1 MTVESTNSKQLPQQ
15 MGINTEYPFTLDV
28 LLEDPTEEEAK
39 SAIKAK
45 IKLADNTE
53 LDLIYND
60 PGENGYQVVLNSN
73 RLGGK
78 VIVNNKRTILD
89 YITIYRYYQMKQEAD
104 YQDFNAAPADTFEQS
119 YDKLTMIDQ
128 QQQEVLDRCVK
139 VEMTSNVDPENF
151 TEHVERIYESID
163 NVDTVSG
170 IKQEVVTTAEN
181 IESIINCS
189 ENIQSIIDAPQQ
201 AQNAA
206 VSANNALQSE
216 NNAETWAEGTDEEV
230 QALGGTHSSKR
241 WSELA
246 SGKEYADK
254 DLSNITEAGKDV
266 IRDTAGSGF
275 SLFDVVEKDHILS
288 FEESMGFGLLGTYVY
303 KEPVAGSRYGYP
315 DFYNECVAQKS
326 TEGNTLLALKNN
338 VEVVGSPVVNNGVL
352 SGFSTSN
359 YVKLPQIF
367 NPGSSTWEIVIPFSV
382 DNFDTEQSIF
392 MSCIEG
398 SNPNRYL
405 LLAVEPNTGEIR
417 CYYNY
422 EQTNWQTTGSFGAEN
437 TISAGKKYW
446 VKVEYDGT
454 HLKGSLS
461 TDGDDYTLCL
471 NEEIAAPATASTN
484 NITTLG
490 LYAANEKTLPLN
502 GSIDLKECYIK
513 IDNELWWSGATT
525 ATKNPNG
532 HIFYDIAD
540 KATVDEIFSQRGEA
554 WFYGVD
560 TENERVFLPR
570 GTRSQ
575 YTVNTD
581 ETGDYVEAGLP
592 NITGTMIAD
601 ISEGVATGAL
611 KIDTIYSGAMWSG
624 STNVAR
630 MRNWSLDASLS
641 NPIYGNSDTV
651 QPYATKK
658 LLYIVV
664 GNVKVQSAASDVVDV
679 TTTENDTVPLFTG
692 QYFNFKPN
700 NPSWLKAGEQQ
711 DSGGIYTSCYNKL
724 VQALTDNIW
733 GIKVIDSA
741 AMEEGTDYSEYWI
754 VYQDAMRFRTPL
766 TACKEI
772 MPGNEIT
779 SSLGFSS
786 NPTNTVES
794 YTVPYNGY
802 ITIIGYKTSTSNTL
816 TVKLNGTIV
825 SQTRALASGLSS
837 ESYFF
842 ARKGDI
848 VTVSTDST
856 STGWVIATQTITK
869 ATANGE
875 LYFKAANVVE
885 NLEILN
891 VGQVMEELSNK
902 VNVSNTSWAINAC
915 MPDYSAQSTFTLP
928 ASGQTFTVPYDCL
941 LTVCLIDVG
950 VGVFV
955 LRLNDASGA
964 IIAEAASA
972 TVQTEVQVSVYLKK
986 GWVVYNDSTVSRY
999 TSCYIT
1005 PLIGAEGAN

>member
-1 MTVESTNSKQLPQQ
+1 MTYRSKSYTYSGGDAIFPIPFDYIKENDIHVFINDISTTDFIIENHQVKLTAIPSELPAKILIKSQTDITTAVTQWQNTSLLDDLNLTLSNNQLLYATQELYDEFDDFSTTITQDITQEITDLKNETDKQISDFEEEVNETIQEVSEAAEK
-15 MGINTEYPFTLDV
+15 INE
-28 LLEDPTEEEAK
+28 LETAVEEAK
-39 SAIKAK
+39 EAATIAGSKA
-45 IKLADNTE
+45 ADAS
-53 LDLIYND
+53 I
-60 PGENGYQVVLNSN
+60 QAS
-73 RLGGK
+73 
-78 VIVNNKRTILD
+78 
-89 YITIYRYYQMKQEAD
+89 
-104 YQDFNAAPADTFEQS
+104 NAAAQAQ
-119 YDKLTMIDQ
+119 LAQ
-128 QQQEVLDRCVK
+128 QAAQDA
-139 VEMTSNVDPENF
+139 EMAV
-151 TEHVERIYESID
+151 TE
-163 NVDTVSG
+163 
-170 IKQEVVTTAEN
+170 
-181 IESIINCS
+181 IESMN
-189 ENIQSIIDAPQQ
+189 
-201 AQNAA
+201 
-206 VSANNALQSE
+206 L
-216 NNAETWAEGTDEEV
+216 
-230 QALGGTHSSKR
+230 
-241 WSELA
+241 
-246 SGKEYADK
+246 ADK

-266 IRDTAGSGF
+266 IRNTAGSGF

-303 KEPVAGSRYGYP
+303 KESVAGSRYGYP
-315 DFYNECVAQKS
+315 DFYNECVAQKEAG
-326 TEGNTLLALKNN
+326 TEETIT
-338 VEVVGSPVVNNGVL
+338 VGDV
-352 SGFSTSN
+352 
-359 YVKLPQIF
+359 
-367 NPGSSTWEIVIPFSV
+367 
-382 DNFDTEQSIF
+382 
-392 MSCIEG
+392 
-398 SNPNRYL
+398 
-405 LLAVEPNTGEIR
+405 
-417 CYYNY
+417 
-422 EQTNWQTTGSFGAEN
+422 SF
-437 TISAGKKYW
+437 
-446 VKVEYDGT
+446 
-454 HLKGSLS
+454 
-461 TDGDDYTLCL
+461 
-471 NEEIAAPATASTN
+471 
-484 NITTLG
+484 
-490 LYAANEKTLPLN
+490 
-502 GSIDLKECYIK
+502 
-513 IDNELWWSGATT
+513 T

-875 LYFKAANVVE
+875 LYFKAANAVE

-902 VNVSNTSWAINAC
+902 VNVSNTSWATSAC

-941 LTVCLIDVG
+941 LTVCLIDGG
-950 VGVFV
+950 VGIFV

>member
-1 MTVESTNSKQLPQQ
+1 MSKLPRVTAKVFASNAAKTDIGQYGSALTGAKINTGDIAQIQTLPAYETGWRGAVISKRNYPTLQEMNGLQKVFSQQ
-15 MGINTEYPFTLDV
+15 IAYLFQNGAFAEWDENTEYCANTSFCQINGV
-28 LLEDPTEEEAK
+28 LYQSLTNNNIGNNPSNDETNWK
-39 SAIKAK
+39 K
-45 IKLADNTE
+45 ID
-53 LDLIYND
+53 
-60 PGENGYQVVLNSN
+60 
-73 RLGGK
+73 LGG
-78 VIVNNKRTILD
+78 
-89 YITIYRYYQMKQEAD
+89 
-104 YQDFNAAPADTFEQS
+104 
-119 YDKLTMIDQ
+119 
-128 QQQEVLDRCVK
+128 
-139 VEMTSNVDPENF
+139 
-151 TEHVERIYESID
+151 
-163 NVDTVSG
+163 G
-170 IKQEVVTTAEN
+170 
-181 IESIINCS
+181 
-189 ENIQSIIDAPQQ
+189 
-201 AQNAA
+201 
-206 VSANNALQSE
+206 
-216 NNAETWAEGTDEEV
+216 GG
-230 QALGGTHSSKR
+230 GGT
-241 WSELA
+241 
-246 SGKEYADK
+246 
-254 DLSNITEAGKDV
+254 
-266 IRDTAGSGF
+266 GSGF

-303 KEPVAGSRYGYP
+303 KEPVTGSRYGYP

-352 SGFSTSN
+352 SGFSSTTWAN
-359 YVKLPQIF
+359 LPKAF
-367 NPGSSTWEIVIPFSV
+367 NPSNKNWEMFYK
-382 DNFDTEQSIF
+382 FK
-392 MSCIEG
+392 
-398 SNPNRYL
+398 
-405 LLAVEPNTGEIR
+405 TGTIGTIQ
-417 CYYNY
+417 YIL
-422 EQTNWQTTGSFGAEN
+422 N
-437 TISAGKKYW
+437 TISAGYQPFDIW
-446 VKVEYDGT
+446 IGEDGKLQAASFINNT
-454 HLKGSLS
+454 S
-461 TDGDDYTLCL
+461 TPLFSIIGTTALT
-471 NEEIAAPATASTN
+471 PATDYYVKLAYNSVTGYELSLGTSKDNLLIEGTN
-484 NITTLG
+484 NTTTAINSGSIPTLG
-490 LYAANEKTLPLN
+490 ADFNNDGNYFQGAFT

-540 KATVDEIFSQRGEA
+540 KATVDEIFAQRGEA

-592 NITGTMIAD
+592 NITGTMTAD

-611 KIDTIYSGAMWSG
+611 KIDTIYSGAMWQG
-624 STNVAR
+624 SVNLAR

-641 NPIYGNSDTV
+641 NPIYGKSDTV

-733 GIKVIDSA
+733 EIKVIDST

-816 TVKLNGTIV
+816 TVKLNGAIV
-825 SQTRALASGLSS
+825 SQTRALSTGQSS

-842 ARKGDI
+842 ARKGDV
-848 VTVSTDST
+848 VTVSTDSA
-856 STGWVIATQTITK
+856 STGWVIASQTITK
-869 ATANGE
+869 ATASGE
-875 LYFKAANVVE
+875 LYFKAASAIE

-902 VNVSNTSWAINAC
+902 VDLSHTSWAINAC
-915 MPDYSAQSTFTLP
+915 MPDYTAQTTFTLP
-928 ASGQTFTVPYDCL
+928 DIGQTFTAPYDCL
-941 LTVCLIDVG
+941 LFVSIFNAGAGNFELRYNNSNGGLIM
-950 VGVFV
+950 F
-955 LRLNDASGA
+955 GA
-964 IIAEAASA
+964 AGNNQVHVS
-972 TVQTEVQVSVYLKK
+972 QTAYLKK
-986 GWVVYNDSTVSRY
+986 GWQIYRGGQIGYNQ
-999 TSCYIT
+999 CYIT

>member
-1 MTVESTNSKQLPQQ
+1 MDKQLVGELPD
-15 MGINTEYPFTLDV
+15 ITESSNDDEIMVITDSQHNQLRKEKISNF
-28 LLEDPTEEEAK
+28 
-39 SAIKAK
+39 IKDLVSNDENNG
-45 IKLADNTE
+45 IKLGTDNKLLSVDASNADN
-53 LDLIYND
+53 
-60 PGENGYQVVLNSN
+60 
-73 RLGGK
+73 
-78 VIVNNKRTILD
+78 
-89 YITIYRYYQMKQEAD
+89 IT
-104 YQDFNAAPADTFEQS
+104 
-119 YDKLTMIDQ
+119 
-128 QQQEVLDRCVK
+128 
-139 VEMTSNVDPENF
+139 
-151 TEHVERIYESID
+151 
-163 NVDTVSG
+163 SG
-170 IKQEVVTTAEN
+170 ILNPERLPNSGVTEDTYVYPD
-181 IESIINCS
+181 SITVDKKGRVTKITNGT
-189 ENIQSIIDAPQQ
+189 PGG
-201 AQNAA
+201 
-206 VSANNALQSE
+206 NN
-216 NNAETWAEGTDEEV
+216 
-230 QALGGTHSSKR
+230 
-241 WSELA
+241 
-246 SGKEYADK
+246 ADK

-352 SGFSTSN
+352 SGFSSTTWAN
-359 YVKLPQIF
+359 LPKAF
-367 NPGSSTWEIVIPFSV
+367 NPSNKNWEMFYK
-382 DNFDTEQSIF
+382 FK
-392 MSCIEG
+392 
-398 SNPNRYL
+398 
-405 LLAVEPNTGEIR
+405 TGTIGTIQ
-417 CYYNY
+417 YIL
-422 EQTNWQTTGSFGAEN
+422 N
-437 TISAGKKYW
+437 TISAGYQPFDIRIG
-446 VKVEYDGT
+446 EDGKLQVASFINNT
-454 HLKGSLS
+454 S
-461 TDGDDYTLCL
+461 TPLFSIIGTTALT
-471 NEEIAAPATASTN
+471 PATDYYVKLAYNSVTGYELSLGTSKDNLLIEGTN
-484 NITTLG
+484 NTTTAINSGSIPTLG
-490 LYAANEKTLPLN
+490 ADFNNDGNYFQGAFT

-560 TENERVFLPR
+560 TENERIFLPR

-592 NITGTMIAD
+592 NIKSSRGL
-601 ISEGVATGAL
+601 G
-611 KIDTIYSGAMWSG
+611 YSDDNPTSDVPPFVYVG
-624 STNVAR
+624 SFGNVGGGSSIEKAY
-630 MRNWSLDASLS
+630 SFDASTA
-641 NPIYGNSDTV
+641 NPIYGKSDTV

-733 GIKVIDSA
+733 EIKVIDST

-875 LYFKAANVVE
+875 LYFKAASAIE

-902 VNVSNTSWAINAC
+902 VDLSHTSWAINAC
-915 MPDYSAQSTFTLP
+915 MPDYTAQTTFTLP
-928 ASGQTFTVPYDCL
+928 DIGQTFTAPYDCL
-941 LTVCLIDVG
+941 LFVSIFNAGAGNFELRYNNSNGGLIMFG
-950 VGVFV
+950 
-955 LRLNDASGA
+955 
-964 IIAEAASA
+964 SA
-972 TVQTEVQVSVYLKK
+972 GSNQVHVSQTAYLKK
-986 GWVVYNDSTVSRY
+986 GWQIYRGGQIGYNQ
-999 TSCYIT
+999 CYIT

>member
-1 MTVESTNSKQLPQQ
+1 MSKLPRVTAKVFASNAAKTDIGQYGSALTGAKINTGDIAQIQTLPAYETGWRGAVISKRNYPTLQEMNGLQKVFSQQ
-15 MGINTEYPFTLDV
+15 IAYLFQNGAFAEWDENTEYCANTSFCQINGV
-28 LLEDPTEEEAK
+28 LYQSLTNNNIGNNPSNDETNWK
-39 SAIKAK
+39 K
-45 IKLADNTE
+45 ID
-53 LDLIYND
+53 
-60 PGENGYQVVLNSN
+60 
-73 RLGGK
+73 LGG
-78 VIVNNKRTILD
+78 
-89 YITIYRYYQMKQEAD
+89 
-104 YQDFNAAPADTFEQS
+104 
-119 YDKLTMIDQ
+119 
-128 QQQEVLDRCVK
+128 
-139 VEMTSNVDPENF
+139 
-151 TEHVERIYESID
+151 
-163 NVDTVSG
+163 G
-170 IKQEVVTTAEN
+170 
-181 IESIINCS
+181 
-189 ENIQSIIDAPQQ
+189 
-201 AQNAA
+201 
-206 VSANNALQSE
+206 
-216 NNAETWAEGTDEEV
+216 GG
-230 QALGGTHSSKR
+230 GGT
-241 WSELA
+241 
-246 SGKEYADK
+246 
-254 DLSNITEAGKDV
+254 
-266 IRDTAGSGF
+266 GSGF

-352 SGFSTSN
+352 SGFSSTTWANLPKAFNPSNKNWEMFYKFKTGTIGTIQYILNTISVGYQPFDIRIGEDGKLQVASFINNTSTPLFSIIGTTALTPATDY
-359 YVKLPQIF
+359 YVKLAY
-367 NPGSSTWEIVIPFSV
+367 NSV
-382 DNFDTEQSIF
+382 TGYELSLGTSKDNLL
-392 MSCIEG
+392 IEG
-398 SNPNRYL
+398 
-405 LLAVEPNTGEIR
+405 
-417 CYYNY
+417 
-422 EQTNWQTTGSFGAEN
+422 
-437 TISAGKKYW
+437 
-446 VKVEYDGT
+446 
-454 HLKGSLS
+454 
-461 TDGDDYTLCL
+461 
-471 NEEIAAPATASTN
+471 TN
-484 NITTLG
+484 NTTTAINSGSIPTLG
-490 LYAANEKTLPLN
+490 ADFNNDGNYFQGAFT

-560 TENERVFLPR
+560 TENERIFLPR

-592 NITGTMIAD
+592 NITGTMTAD

-611 KIDTIYSGAMWSG
+611 KIDTIYSGAMWQG
-624 STNVAR
+624 SVNLAR

-733 GIKVIDSA
+733 EIKVIDST

-794 YTVPYNGY
+794 YTVPYNAY

-816 TVKLNGTIV
+816 TVKLNGAIV
-825 SQTRALASGLSS
+825 SQTRALTTGQSS

-848 VTVSTDST
+848 VTVSTDSA

-875 LYFKAANVVE
+875 LYFKAASAIE

-902 VNVSNTSWAINAC
+902 VDLSHTSWAINAC
-915 MPDYSAQSTFTLP
+915 MPDYTAQTTFTLP
-928 ASGQTFTVPYDCL
+928 DIGQTFTAPYDCL
-941 LTVCLIDVG
+941 LFVSIFNAGAGNFELRYNNSNGGLIMFG
-950 VGVFV
+950 
-955 LRLNDASGA
+955 
-964 IIAEAASA
+964 SA
-972 TVQTEVQVSVYLKK
+972 GSNQVHVSQTAYLKK
-986 GWVVYNDSTVSRY
+986 GWQIYRGGQIGYNQ
-999 TSCYIT
+999 CYIT

>member
-1 MTVESTNSKQLPQQ
+1 MAKPTEPNISIPQGFANEGQ
-15 MGINTEYPFTLDV
+15 KTDFLEEKIQKGFDPVDPDV
-28 LLEDPTEEEAK
+28 LAG
-39 SAIKAK
+39 
-45 IKLADNTE
+45 DNLNKFIDDTYKG
-53 LDLIYND
+53 LNYTIDSVNDLYKGAVLYD
-60 PGENGYQVVLNSN
+60 VRENYSSTS
-73 RLGGK
+73 
-78 VIVNNKRTILD
+78 IV
-89 YITIYRYYQMKQEAD
+89 
-104 YQDFNAAPADTFEQS
+104 F
-119 YDKLTMIDQ
+119 
-128 QQQEVLDRCVK
+128 
-139 VEMTSNVDPENF
+139 
-151 TEHVERIYESID
+151 
-163 NVDTVSG
+163 
-170 IKQEVVTTAEN
+170 N
-181 IESIINCS
+181 IEDDGIFIYKSLTDDNLGNPLS
-189 ENIQSIIDAPQQ
+189 D
-201 AQNAA
+201 
-206 VSANNALQSE
+206 
-216 NNAETWAEGTDEEV
+216 ETKWKKVDLGDGGSGT
-230 QALGGTHSSKR
+230 GG
-241 WSELA
+241 
-246 SGKEYADK
+246 
-254 DLSNITEAGKDV
+254 
-266 IRDTAGSGF
+266 GF

-352 SGFSTSN
+352 SGFSTSSYATTLTFPTDEDFVFEFKIKTGADISSEQEIFACPTASGPSQYYFCLVN
-359 YVKLPQIF
+359 LESNNLNVIFNGGLGVWQYPFGTPAQPETDYIVKVVYSKTNNTLHVTVALANGTVLLDDTKQVDELYDIKEAVIGTGKDNAVTIF
-367 NPGSSTWEIVIPFSV
+367 NPF
-382 DNFDTEQSIF
+382 
-392 MSCIEG
+392 
-398 SNPNRYL
+398 
-405 LLAVEPNTGEIR
+405 
-417 CYYNY
+417 
-422 EQTNWQTTGSFGAEN
+422 
-437 TISAGKKYW
+437 
-446 VKVEYDGT
+446 
-454 HLKGSLS
+454 KGSV
-461 TDGDDYTLCL
+461 
-471 NEEIAAPATASTN
+471 
-484 NITTLG
+484 
-490 LYAANEKTLPLN
+490 
-502 GSIDLKECYIK
+502 DLKECYIESNGQR
-513 IDNELWWSGATT
+513 IWSGASV

-592 NITGTMIAD
+592 NIAAKDSIGFSDDNPTSDLPPFVFDSVIGN
-601 ISEGVATGAL
+601 S
-611 KIDTIYSGAMWSG
+611 SGGPSG
-624 STNVAR
+624 EKR
-630 MRNWSLDASLS
+630 FKFDASTV
-641 NPIYGNSDTV
+641 NTIYGNSDTV

-733 GIKVIDSA
+733 EIKVIDST

-816 TVKLNGTIV
+816 TVKLNGAIV
-825 SQTRALASGLSS
+825 SQTRALSTGQSS

-842 ARKGDI
+842 ARKGDV
-848 VTVSTDST
+848 VTVSTDSA
-856 STGWVIATQTITK
+856 STGWVIASQTITK
-869 ATANGE
+869 ATASGE
-875 LYFKAANVVE
+875 LYFKVASAVE

-915 MPDYSAQSTFTLP
+915 MPDYTAQTTFTLP
-928 ASGQTFTVPYDCL
+928 DIGQTFTAPYDCL
-941 LTVCLIDVG
+941 LFVSIFNAGAGNFELRYNNSNGGLIM
-950 VGVFV
+950 F
-955 LRLNDASGA
+955 GA
-964 IIAEAASA
+964 AGSNQ
-972 TVQTEVQVSVYLKK
+972 VHVSQTAYLKK
-986 GWVVYNDSTVSRY
+986 GWQIYRGGQIGYNQ
-999 TSCYIT
+999 CYIT

>member
-1 MTVESTNSKQLPQQ
+1 MSKLPRVTAKVFASNAAETDIGQYGSALTGAKINTGDIAQIQALPAYETGWRGAVIPKRNYPTLQEMNGLQKVFSQQ
-15 MGINTEYPFTLDV
+15 IAYLFQNGAFAEWDENTEYCANTSFCQINGV
-28 LLEDPTEEEAK
+28 LYQSLTNNNIGNNPSNDETNWK
-39 SAIKAK
+39 K
-45 IKLADNTE
+45 ID
-53 LDLIYND
+53 
-60 PGENGYQVVLNSN
+60 
-73 RLGGK
+73 LGGGGGG
-78 VIVNNKRTILD
+78 
-89 YITIYRYYQMKQEAD
+89 
-104 YQDFNAAPADTFEQS
+104 DT
-119 YDKLTMIDQ
+119 
-128 QQQEVLDRCVK
+128 
-139 VEMTSNVDPENF
+139 
-151 TEHVERIYESID
+151 
-163 NVDTVSG
+163 
-170 IKQEVVTTAEN
+170 
-181 IESIINCS
+181 
-189 ENIQSIIDAPQQ
+189 
-201 AQNAA
+201 
-206 VSANNALQSE
+206 
-216 NNAETWAEGTDEEV
+216 
-230 QALGGTHSSKR
+230 
-241 WSELA
+241 
-246 SGKEYADK
+246 
-254 DLSNITEAGKDV
+254 
-266 IRDTAGSGF
+266 GSGF

-352 SGFSTSN
+352 SGFSSTTWANLPKAFNPSNKNWEMFYKFKTGTIGTIQYILNTISVGYQPFDIRIGEDGKLQVASFINNTSTPLFSIIGTTALTPATDY
-359 YVKLPQIF
+359 YVKLAY
-367 NPGSSTWEIVIPFSV
+367 NSV
-382 DNFDTEQSIF
+382 TGYELSLGTSKDNLL
-392 MSCIEG
+392 IEG
-398 SNPNRYL
+398 
-405 LLAVEPNTGEIR
+405 
-417 CYYNY
+417 
-422 EQTNWQTTGSFGAEN
+422 
-437 TISAGKKYW
+437 
-446 VKVEYDGT
+446 
-454 HLKGSLS
+454 
-461 TDGDDYTLCL
+461 
-471 NEEIAAPATASTN
+471 TN
-484 NITTLG
+484 NTTTAINSGSIPTLG
-490 LYAANEKTLPLN
+490 ADFNNDGNYFQGAFT

-560 TENERVFLPR
+560 TENERIFLPR

-592 NITGTMIAD
+592 NITGTMVGD

-611 KIDTIYSGAMWSG
+611 KIDTIYSGAMWQG
-624 STNVAR
+624 SVNVAR

-733 GIKVIDSA
+733 EIKVIDST

-772 MPGNEIT
+772 MPGNEIA

-816 TVKLNGTIV
+816 TVKLNGAIV
-825 SQTRALASGLSS
+825 SQTRALATGQSS

-842 ARKGDI
+842 ARKGDV
-848 VTVSTDST
+848 VTVSTDSA
-856 STGWVIATQTITK
+856 SEGWVIVTQTITK

-875 LYFKAANVVE
+875 LYFKVASAVE

-915 MPDYSAQSTFTLP
+915 MPDYTAQTTFTLP
-928 ASGQTFTVPYDCL
+928 DIGQTFTAPYDCL
-941 LTVCLIDVG
+941 LFVSIFNAGAGNFELRYNNSNGGLIMFG
-950 VGVFV
+950 
-955 LRLNDASGA
+955 
-964 IIAEAASA
+964 SA
-972 TVQTEVQVSVYLKK
+972 GSNQVHVSQTAYLKK
-986 GWVVYNDSTVSRY
+986 GWQIYRGGQIGYNQ
-999 TSCYIT
+999 CYIT

>member
-1 MTVESTNSKQLPQQ
+1 MSKLPRVTAKVFASNAAETDIGQYGSALTGAKINTGDIAQIQALPAYETGWRGAVISERNYPTLQEMNGLQKVFSQQ
-15 MGINTEYPFTLDV
+15 IAYLFQNGAFAEWDENTEYCANTSFCQINGV
-28 LLEDPTEEEAK
+28 LYQSLTNNNIGNNPSNDETNWK
-39 SAIKAK
+39 K
-45 IKLADNTE
+45 ID
-53 LDLIYND
+53 
-60 PGENGYQVVLNSN
+60 
-73 RLGGK
+73 LGGGGGG
-78 VIVNNKRTILD
+78 
-89 YITIYRYYQMKQEAD
+89 
-104 YQDFNAAPADTFEQS
+104 DT
-119 YDKLTMIDQ
+119 
-128 QQQEVLDRCVK
+128 
-139 VEMTSNVDPENF
+139 
-151 TEHVERIYESID
+151 
-163 NVDTVSG
+163 
-170 IKQEVVTTAEN
+170 
-181 IESIINCS
+181 
-189 ENIQSIIDAPQQ
+189 
-201 AQNAA
+201 
-206 VSANNALQSE
+206 
-216 NNAETWAEGTDEEV
+216 
-230 QALGGTHSSKR
+230 
-241 WSELA
+241 
-246 SGKEYADK
+246 
-254 DLSNITEAGKDV
+254 
-266 IRDTAGSGF
+266 GSGF

-303 KEPVAGSRYGYP
+303 KEPVTGSRYGYP
-315 DFYNECVAQKS
+315 DFYNECVAQKEAG
-326 TEGNTLLALKNN
+326 TEETIT
-338 VEVVGSPVVNNGVL
+338 VGDVS
-352 SGFSTSN
+352 FT
-359 YVKLPQIF
+359 VK
-367 NPGSSTWEIVIPFSV
+367 
-382 DNFDTEQSIF
+382 
-392 MSCIEG
+392 
-398 SNPNRYL
+398 
-405 LLAVEPNTGEIR
+405 
-417 CYYNY
+417 
-422 EQTNWQTTGSFGAEN
+422 
-437 TISAGKKYW
+437 
-446 VKVEYDGT
+446 
-454 HLKGSLS
+454 
-461 TDGDDYTLCL
+461 
-471 NEEIAAPATASTN
+471 
-484 NITTLG
+484 
-490 LYAANEKTLPLN
+490 
-502 GSIDLKECYIK
+502 
-513 IDNELWWSGATT
+513 
-525 ATKNPNG
+525 KNPNG

-540 KATVDEIFSQRGEA
+540 KATVDEIFAQRGEA

-592 NITGTMIAD
+592 NITGTITNAD
-601 ISEGVATGAL
+601 GFFTNPTGAFSL
-611 KIDTIYSGAMWSG
+611 PAQERGYQNLQSSG
-624 STNVAR
+624 TNNFYTAHF
-630 MRNWSLDASLS
+630 NASNS

-733 GIKVIDSA
+733 EIKVIDST

-816 TVKLNGTIV
+816 NVKLNGAIV
-825 SQTRALASGLSS
+825 SQTRALSTGQSS

-848 VTVSTDST
+848 VTVSTDSA

-875 LYFKAANVVE
+875 LYFKVASAVE
-885 NLEILN
+885 NIEILN

-915 MPDYSAQSTFTLP
+915 MPDYTAGVAISLPFTAQVTGWIYVDQSTVGTSVLLIDNHAAYAGYISAQYSQGKTGFIPIAAGQVATNPQVAFNQVLFYP
-928 ASGQTFTVPYDCL
+928 A
-941 LTVCLIDVG
+941 
-950 VGVFV
+950 
-955 LRLNDASGA
+955 
-964 IIAEAASA
+964 
-972 TVQTEVQVSVYLKK
+972 K
-986 GWVVYNDSTVSRY
+986 
-999 TSCYIT
+999 
-1005 PLIGAEGAN
+1005 GAN

>member
-1 MTVESTNSKQLPQQ
+1 MSKLPRVTAKVFASNAAETDIGQYGSALTGAKINTGDIAQIQALPAYETGWRGAVISERNYPTLQEMNGLQKVFSQQ
-15 MGINTEYPFTLDV
+15 IAYLFQNGAFAEWDENTEYCANTSFCQINGV
-28 LLEDPTEEEAK
+28 LYQSLTNNNIGNNPSNDETNWK
-39 SAIKAK
+39 K
-45 IKLADNTE
+45 ID
-53 LDLIYND
+53 
-60 PGENGYQVVLNSN
+60 
-73 RLGGK
+73 LGG
-78 VIVNNKRTILD
+78 
-89 YITIYRYYQMKQEAD
+89 
-104 YQDFNAAPADTFEQS
+104 
-119 YDKLTMIDQ
+119 
-128 QQQEVLDRCVK
+128 
-139 VEMTSNVDPENF
+139 
-151 TEHVERIYESID
+151 
-163 NVDTVSG
+163 G
-170 IKQEVVTTAEN
+170 
-181 IESIINCS
+181 
-189 ENIQSIIDAPQQ
+189 
-201 AQNAA
+201 
-206 VSANNALQSE
+206 
-216 NNAETWAEGTDEEV
+216 GG
-230 QALGGTHSSKR
+230 GGT
-241 WSELA
+241 
-246 SGKEYADK
+246 
-254 DLSNITEAGKDV
+254 
-266 IRDTAGSGF
+266 GSGF

-352 SGFSTSN
+352 SGFSSTTWANLPKAFNPSNKNWEMFYKFKTGTIGTIQYILNTISVGYQPFDIRIGEDGKLQVASFINNTSTPLFSIIGTTALTPATDY
-359 YVKLPQIF
+359 YVKLAY
-367 NPGSSTWEIVIPFSV
+367 NSV
-382 DNFDTEQSIF
+382 TGYELSLGTSKDNLL
-392 MSCIEG
+392 IEG
-398 SNPNRYL
+398 
-405 LLAVEPNTGEIR
+405 
-417 CYYNY
+417 
-422 EQTNWQTTGSFGAEN
+422 
-437 TISAGKKYW
+437 
-446 VKVEYDGT
+446 
-454 HLKGSLS
+454 
-461 TDGDDYTLCL
+461 
-471 NEEIAAPATASTN
+471 TN
-484 NITTLG
+484 NTTTAINSGSIPTLG
-490 LYAANEKTLPLN
+490 ADFNNDGNYFQGAFT

-611 KIDTIYSGAMWSG
+611 KIDTIYSGAMWQG
-624 STNVAR
+624 SVNIAR

-733 GIKVIDSA
+733 EIKVIDST

-772 MPGNEIT
+772 MPGNEIA

-816 TVKLNGTIV
+816 TVKLNGAIV
-825 SQTRALASGLSS
+825 SQTRALSTGQSS

-848 VTVSTDST
+848 VTVSTDSA

-875 LYFKAANVVE
+875 LYFKVASAVE
-885 NLEILN
+885 NLDMLNAGEIL
-891 VGQVMEELSNK
+891 EELSNK
-902 VNVSNTSWAINAC
+902 VNVSATSWAINAC
-915 MPDYSAQSTFTLP
+915 MPDYSAGVSKTIGDNHVAPTDGVVSFSGYSTRNIAAIFYVNDVKLTYAAP
-928 ASGQTFTVPYDCL
+928 EGQMDTSSQILIPKGSTYRLTTANNTYSNSFLTFYPL
-941 LTVCLIDVG
+941 K
-950 VGVFV
+950 
-955 LRLNDASGA
+955 GA
-964 IIAEAASA
+964 I
-972 TVQTEVQVSVYLKK
+972 
-986 GWVVYNDSTVSRY
+986 ND
-999 TSCYIT
+999 
-1005 PLIGAEGAN
+1005 

>member
-1 MTVESTNSKQLPQQ
+1 MSKLPRVTAKVFASNAAKTDIGQYGSALTGTKINTGDIAQIQTLPAYETGWRGAVISKRNYPTLQEMNGLQKVFSQQ
-15 MGINTEYPFTLDV
+15 IAYLFQNGAFAEWDENTEYCANTSFCQINGV
-28 LLEDPTEEEAK
+28 LYQSLTNNNIGNNPSNDETNWK
-39 SAIKAK
+39 K
-45 IKLADNTE
+45 ID
-53 LDLIYND
+53 
-60 PGENGYQVVLNSN
+60 
-73 RLGGK
+73 LGGGGGG
-78 VIVNNKRTILD
+78 
-89 YITIYRYYQMKQEAD
+89 
-104 YQDFNAAPADTFEQS
+104 DT
-119 YDKLTMIDQ
+119 
-128 QQQEVLDRCVK
+128 
-139 VEMTSNVDPENF
+139 
-151 TEHVERIYESID
+151 
-163 NVDTVSG
+163 
-170 IKQEVVTTAEN
+170 
-181 IESIINCS
+181 
-189 ENIQSIIDAPQQ
+189 
-201 AQNAA
+201 
-206 VSANNALQSE
+206 
-216 NNAETWAEGTDEEV
+216 
-230 QALGGTHSSKR
+230 
-241 WSELA
+241 
-246 SGKEYADK
+246 
-254 DLSNITEAGKDV
+254 
-266 IRDTAGSGF
+266 GSGF

-352 SGFSTSN
+352 SGFSSTTWAN
-359 YVKLPQIF
+359 LPKAF
-367 NPGSSTWEIVIPFSV
+367 NPSNKNWEMFYK
-382 DNFDTEQSIF
+382 FK
-392 MSCIEG
+392 
-398 SNPNRYL
+398 
-405 LLAVEPNTGEIR
+405 TGTIGTIQ
-417 CYYNY
+417 YIL
-422 EQTNWQTTGSFGAEN
+422 N
-437 TISAGKKYW
+437 TISAGYQPFDIRIG
-446 VKVEYDGT
+446 EDGKLQVASFINNT
-454 HLKGSLS
+454 S
-461 TDGDDYTLCL
+461 TPLFSIIGTTALT
-471 NEEIAAPATASTN
+471 PATDYYVKLAYNSVTGYELSLGTSKDNLLIEGTN
-484 NITTLG
+484 NTTTAINSGSIPTLG
-490 LYAANEKTLPLN
+490 ADFNNDGNYFQGAFT

-540 KATVDEIFSQRGEA
+540 KATVDEIFAQRGEA

-560 TENERVFLPR
+560 TENERIFLPR

-592 NITGTMIAD
+592 NITGTMVGD

-611 KIDTIYSGAMWSG
+611 KIDTIYSGAMWQG
-624 STNVAR
+624 SVNVAR

-641 NPIYGNSDTV
+641 NPVYGKSDTV

-733 GIKVIDSA
+733 EIKVIDST

-772 MPGNEIT
+772 MPGNEIA

-816 TVKLNGTIV
+816 TVKLNGAIV
-825 SQTRALASGLSS
+825 SQTRALATGLSS

-875 LYFKAANVVE
+875 LYFKAASAVE

-915 MPDYSAQSTFTLP
+915 MPDYTAQTTFTLP
-928 ASGQTFTVPYDCL
+928 DIGQTFTAPYDCL
-941 LTVCLIDVG
+941 LFVSIFNAGAGNFELRYNNSNGGLIMFG
-950 VGVFV
+950 
-955 LRLNDASGA
+955 
-964 IIAEAASA
+964 SA
-972 TVQTEVQVSVYLKK
+972 GNNQVHVSQTAYLKK
-986 GWVVYNDSTVSRY
+986 GWQIYRGGQIGYNQ
-999 TSCYIT
+999 CYIT

>member
-1 MTVESTNSKQLPQQ
+1 MAKPTEPNISIPQGFANEGQ
-15 MGINTEYPFTLDV
+15 KTDFLEEKIQKGFDPVDPDV
-28 LLEDPTEEEAK
+28 LAG
-39 SAIKAK
+39 
-45 IKLADNTE
+45 DNLNKFIDDTYKG
-53 LDLIYND
+53 LNYTIDSVNDLYKGAVLYD
-60 PGENGYQVVLNSN
+60 VRENYSSTS
-73 RLGGK
+73 
-78 VIVNNKRTILD
+78 IV
-89 YITIYRYYQMKQEAD
+89 
-104 YQDFNAAPADTFEQS
+104 F
-119 YDKLTMIDQ
+119 
-128 QQQEVLDRCVK
+128 
-139 VEMTSNVDPENF
+139 
-151 TEHVERIYESID
+151 
-163 NVDTVSG
+163 
-170 IKQEVVTTAEN
+170 N
-181 IESIINCS
+181 IEDDGIFIYKSLTDDNLGNPLS
-189 ENIQSIIDAPQQ
+189 D
-201 AQNAA
+201 
-206 VSANNALQSE
+206 
-216 NNAETWAEGTDEEV
+216 ETKWKKVDLGDGGSGT
-230 QALGGTHSSKR
+230 GG
-241 WSELA
+241 
-246 SGKEYADK
+246 
-254 DLSNITEAGKDV
+254 
-266 IRDTAGSGF
+266 GF

-352 SGFSTSN
+352 SGFSSTTWAN
-359 YVKLPQIF
+359 LPKAF
-367 NPGSSTWEIVIPFSV
+367 NPSNKNWEMFYK
-382 DNFDTEQSIF
+382 FK
-392 MSCIEG
+392 
-398 SNPNRYL
+398 
-405 LLAVEPNTGEIR
+405 TGTIGTIQ
-417 CYYNY
+417 YIL
-422 EQTNWQTTGSFGAEN
+422 N
-437 TISAGKKYW
+437 TISAGYQPFDIRIG
-446 VKVEYDGT
+446 EDGKLQVASFINNT
-454 HLKGSLS
+454 S
-461 TDGDDYTLCL
+461 TPLFSIIGTTALT
-471 NEEIAAPATASTN
+471 PATDYYVKLAYNSVTGYELSLGTSKDNLLIEGTN
-484 NITTLG
+484 NTTTAINSGSIPTLG
-490 LYAANEKTLPLN
+490 ADFNNDGNYFQGAFT

-560 TENERVFLPR
+560 TENERIFLPR

-592 NITGTMIAD
+592 NITGTMVGD

-611 KIDTIYSGAMWSG
+611 KIDTIYSSPMWQG
-624 STNVAR
+624 SVNLAR

-641 NPIYGNSDTV
+641 NPVYGKSDTV

-692 QYFNFKPN
+692 QYFDFKPN

-733 GIKVIDSA
+733 EIKVIDST

-875 LYFKAANVVE
+875 LYFKAASAVE
-885 NLEILN
+885 NIEILN

-915 MPDYSAQSTFTLP
+915 MPDYTAQTTFTLP
-928 ASGQTFTVPYDCL
+928 DIGQTFTAPYDCL
-941 LTVCLIDVG
+941 LFVSIFNAGSGNFELRYNNSNGGLIM
-950 VGVFV
+950 F
-955 LRLNDASGA
+955 GA
-964 IIAEAASA
+964 AGSNQ
-972 TVQTEVQVSVYLKK
+972 VHVSQTAYLKK
-986 GWVVYNDSTVSRY
+986 GWQIYRGGQIGYNQ
-999 TSCYIT
+999 CYIT

>member
-1 MTVESTNSKQLPQQ
+1 MSKLPRVTAKVFASNAAKTDIGQYGSALTGAKINTGDIAQIQTLPAYETGWRGAVISKRNYPTLQEMNGLQKVFSQQ
-15 MGINTEYPFTLDV
+15 IAYLFQNGAFAEWDENTEYCANTSFCQINGV
-28 LLEDPTEEEAK
+28 LYQSLTNNNIGNNPSNDETNWK
-39 SAIKAK
+39 K
-45 IKLADNTE
+45 ID
-53 LDLIYND
+53 
-60 PGENGYQVVLNSN
+60 
-73 RLGGK
+73 LGG
-78 VIVNNKRTILD
+78 
-89 YITIYRYYQMKQEAD
+89 
-104 YQDFNAAPADTFEQS
+104 
-119 YDKLTMIDQ
+119 
-128 QQQEVLDRCVK
+128 
-139 VEMTSNVDPENF
+139 
-151 TEHVERIYESID
+151 
-163 NVDTVSG
+163 G
-170 IKQEVVTTAEN
+170 
-181 IESIINCS
+181 
-189 ENIQSIIDAPQQ
+189 
-201 AQNAA
+201 
-206 VSANNALQSE
+206 
-216 NNAETWAEGTDEEV
+216 GG
-230 QALGGTHSSKR
+230 GGT
-241 WSELA
+241 
-246 SGKEYADK
+246 
-254 DLSNITEAGKDV
+254 
-266 IRDTAGSGF
+266 GSGF

-352 SGFSTSN
+352 SGFSSTTWANLPKAFNPSNKNWEMFYKFKTGTIGTIQYILNTISVGYQPFDIRIGEDGKLQVASFINNTSTPLFSIIGTTALTPATDY
-359 YVKLPQIF
+359 YVKLAY
-367 NPGSSTWEIVIPFSV
+367 NSV
-382 DNFDTEQSIF
+382 TGYELSLGTSKDNLL
-392 MSCIEG
+392 IEG
-398 SNPNRYL
+398 
-405 LLAVEPNTGEIR
+405 
-417 CYYNY
+417 
-422 EQTNWQTTGSFGAEN
+422 
-437 TISAGKKYW
+437 
-446 VKVEYDGT
+446 
-454 HLKGSLS
+454 
-461 TDGDDYTLCL
+461 
-471 NEEIAAPATASTN
+471 TN
-484 NITTLG
+484 NTTTAINSGSIPTLG
-490 LYAANEKTLPLN
+490 ADFNNDGNYFQGAFT

-592 NITGTMIAD
+592 NIEGNIALIDITGT
-601 ISEGVATGAL
+601 
-611 KIDTIYSGAMWSG
+611 SGAFLTGKMK
-624 STNVAR
+624 NYAF
-630 MRNWSLDASLS
+630 ASAGAGRDTFNTTFNASNS
-641 NPIYGNSDTV
+641 NPIYGKSDTV

-733 GIKVIDSA
+733 EIKVIDST

-772 MPGNEIT
+772 MPGNEIA

-816 TVKLNGTIV
+816 TVKLNGAIV
-825 SQTRALASGLSS
+825 SQTRALATGQSS

-842 ARKGDI
+842 ARKGDV
-848 VTVSTDST
+848 VTVSTDSA
-856 STGWVIATQTITK
+856 SEGWVIVTQTITK

-875 LYFKAANVVE
+875 LYFKVASAVE

-902 VNVSNTSWAINAC
+902 VDLSHTSWAINAC
-915 MPDYSAQSTFTLP
+915 MPDYTAQTTFTLP
-928 ASGQTFTVPYDCL
+928 DIGQTFTAPYDCL
-941 LTVCLIDVG
+941 LFVSIFNAGAGNFELRYNNSNGGLIMFG
-950 VGVFV
+950 
-955 LRLNDASGA
+955 
-964 IIAEAASA
+964 SA
-972 TVQTEVQVSVYLKK
+972 GSNQVHVSQTAYLKK
-986 GWVVYNDSTVSRY
+986 GWQIYRGGQIGYNQ
-999 TSCYIT
+999 CYIT